1 MCGTASEA
9 ATIAKC
15 ATDGPCR
22 WTSLRRAPVWY
33 SSSSGG
39 GQQVAQL
46 PISGT
51 DLSYEERGQ
60 GTPILWL
67 QGLGADHTAWAPQ
80 LARFASHYR
89 CLAPDNRGAGH
100 TVPGKPFS
108 LRTLAEDAVAL
119 LDARAPGEPAHLV
132 GLSMGASIAQEL
144 ALGWPDR
151 VRSLTLVSAF
161 ARVEPRVRELLL
173 AWRAIYPRVPT
184 AAFQR
189 QANAWLFSWRFFE
202 RPGAVDAVIAYAE
215 RQSPPS
221 DWFVAQ
227 IDASLAHDATDR
239 LPSLSLP
246 ALVIAGAED
255 ALTPPRLGRGLA
267 ALVPGARFLEIAE
280 AGHSVNLEQQRPFN
294 EALLAF
300 FEAH

>member
-1 MCGTASEA
+1 M
-9 ATIAKC
+9 
-15 ATDGPCR
+15 
-22 WTSLRRAPVWY
+22 
-33 SSSSGG
+33 
-39 GQQVAQL
+39 AQL

-51 DLSYEERGQ
+51 DLFYEERGQ

-80 LARFASHYR
+80 LARFASRYR

-100 TVPGKPFS
+100 TVPGKPFNV
-108 LRTLAEDAVAL
+108 RTLAEDAVAL
-119 LDARAPGEPAHLV
+119 LDARGSGEPAHVV

-161 ARVEPRVRELLL
+161 ARVEPRIRELLL
-173 AWRAIYPRVPT
+173 AWRDIYPRVPA

-189 QANAWLFSWRFFE
+189 QANAWLFSWHFFE
-202 RPGAVDAVIAYAE
+202 RPGAAAAVIAYAE

-227 IDASLAHDATDR
+227 IDASMAHDATDR
-239 LPSLSLP
+239 LPSLALP
-246 ALVIAGAED
+246 TLVVAGAED
-255 ALTPPRLGRGLA
+255 ALTPPRLGRELA
-267 ALVPGARFLEIAE
+267 ALIPGARFLEIAE

-300 FEAH
+300 FEAY